1 MGVGASVAAGISVP
15 LAGAIGWRG
24 SLAAWALLAVA
35 AFMVWLPQMR
45 YRTIPRHAVGFR
57 QSLADLGRSHI
68 AWQVAV
74 FMGLQSFTFYV
85 ILAWL
90 PEILQSR
97 GAAPGEAGWLLSLSQ
112 AAGIAGT
119 MLVPL
124 IADRTSDQRKLVA
137 MLAAAEF
144 VGIAGLLLP
153 GITLAALWVSVIG
166 FVLGGTFGLALLFI
180 VLRTADAE
188 AATEL
193 SGLAQSVGYLL
204 AATGPTMFGLL
215 ADVASGWTW
224 PLVSLVLILLLKLG
238 AGLGAGRPGVITRA
252 RG

>member
-1 MGVGASVAAGISVP
+1 MAPTRSHFPRPARPAASFGVHV
-15 LAGAIGWRG
+15 
-24 SLAAWALLAVA
+24 
-35 AFMVWLPQMR
+35 
-45 YRTIPRHAVGFR
+45 
-57 QSLADLGRSHI
+57 LGRT
-68 AWQVAV
+68 
-74 FMGLQSFTFYV
+74 GL
-85 ILAWL
+85 
-90 PEILQSR
+90 
-97 GAAPGEAGWLLSLSQ
+97 GH
-112 AAGIAGT
+112 
-119 MLVPL
+119 
-124 IADRTSDQRKLVA
+124 
-137 MLAAAEF
+137 
-144 VGIAGLLLP
+144 
-153 GITLAALWVSVIG
+153 
-166 FVLGGTFGLALLFI
+166 ALLFI